1 MDSSLLRGKFAILVL
16 SILELSWATA
26 CPAETLPPAERPEPK
41 IGDSAVFRN
50 LDLRTGEKRD
60 TSMVIIRIDADKI
73 VNETSGS
80 TSGTRTYTRDYNLL
94 EIKTGEKAGSLGS
107 NQVEQ
112 LEKGYVGATRR
123 LVVYEAGAFDGEPY
137 NLPPDAP
144 SWQDVRFGF
153 TSSLVVLAERK

>member
-1 MDSSLLRGKFAILVL
+1 MSAPQMMDFTVPSFVKVGLA
-16 SILELSWATA
+16 
-26 CPAETLPPAERPEPK
+26 
-41 IGDSAVFRN
+41 
-50 LDLRTGEKRD
+50 RD
-60 TSMVIIRIDADKI
+60 TFD
-73 VNETSGS
+73 
-80 TSGTRTYTRDYNLL
+80 LH